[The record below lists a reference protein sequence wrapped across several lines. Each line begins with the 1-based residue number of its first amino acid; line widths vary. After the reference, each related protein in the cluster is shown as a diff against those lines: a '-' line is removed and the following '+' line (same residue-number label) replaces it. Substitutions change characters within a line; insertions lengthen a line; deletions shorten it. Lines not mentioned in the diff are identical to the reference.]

1 MRTTTPTS
9 GRTQSEFRI
18 THSAFRNG
26 FTLIELLVVIA
37 IMTILMALA
46 VGAYFRVYG
55 SQQVRKTETNMK
67 TINTGL
73 EGQWNAVIDDVKDEI
88 KNGRMPAAF
97 MTLAGGDQERAK
109 ALYMKARLK
118 QEFPMTFDEARN
130 PAPGYLAAKPFYTQ
144 ALQGAMGGSNTDQS
158 SALLYL
164 ALSQQRRGAS
174 FNADQLGP
182 GATADVAFSS
192 AALKVFID
200 GWKRT
205 ISFERWT
212 EDNGFA
218 AEMTGTHGDRDPE
231 DPSNKLTQSWA
242 NKSAAE
248 LLLRIPTGTGQS
260 PFPAAN
266 RYRGPFLRSD
276 GASAGSGMTGDDI
289 LSFRLAREGRRGN

>member
-1 MRTTTPTS
+1 MRINERS
-9 GRTQSEFRI
+9 RNVVHSKFRI
-18 THSAFRNG
+18 PNSKFRNG

-37 IMTILMALA
+37 IMAILMALGA
-46 VGAYFRVYG
+46 GAYFRVFG
-55 SQQVRKTETNMK
+55 SQQVKKTETNMK
-67 TINTGL
+67 TIHTGL

-97 MTLAGGDQERAK
+97 MTLASGDQERAK

-118 QEFPMTFDEARN
+118 QEFPMTFAEALN

-144 ALQGAMGGSNTDQS
+144 ALQGISGGSNQDQS

-182 GATADVAFSS
+182 GATADGSFSGGG
-192 AALKVFID
+192 LKIFID

-205 ISFERWT
+205 IWFERWT

-242 NKSAAE
+242 NKTAAE
-248 LLLRIPTGTGQS
+248 QLLRHPWGAGGS
-260 PFPAAN
+260 PFPATN

-276 GASAGSGMTGDDI
+276 GASAGSGLTADDI
-289 LSFRLAREGRRGN
+289 LSFRLVREGRRGN